1 MLHIGR
7 IAHAFES
14 VGSGCDDRCMTGDI
28 YDTTTARDAVVAA
41 RREAASALARL
52 AAAAVRYADC
62 RIADDTAAGVGSRR
76 TSRIKPGEFVAD
88 ELSLLLR
95 DQPYQMRCL
104 LARSRRLACSLPTVW
119 DAFTGGEVDFDQVR
133 VIDRVARRVGGCQL
147 FCVNAWE

>member
-1 MLHIGR
+1 
-7 IAHAFES
+7 
-14 VGSGCDDRCMTGDI
+14 
-28 YDTTTARDAVVAA
+28 
-41 RREAASALARL
+41 LARL

-62 RIADDTAAGVGSRR
+62 RIADDTAAGVGSGR

-133 VIDRVARRVGGCQL
+133 VIDGSPGGSPRPPPWPRSMSKPWTQRKPGPPNNSRSGC
-147 FCVNAWE
+147 FGWWCSWNR